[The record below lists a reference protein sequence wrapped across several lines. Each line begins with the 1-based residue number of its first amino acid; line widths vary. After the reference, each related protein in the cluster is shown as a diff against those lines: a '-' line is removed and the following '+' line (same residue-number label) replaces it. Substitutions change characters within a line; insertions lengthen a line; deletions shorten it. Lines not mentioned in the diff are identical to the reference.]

1 MTHFK
6 SRLEFRLSIIRKE
19 PLEVV
24 AKKWDKYMLDYDNLG
39 DKTIG
44 DKIHLRES
52 FYLYM
57 NYKIKNNQVNKTPS
71 ELSETMFW

>member
-24 AKKWDKYMLDYDNLG
+24 AKKWNKYMQDYDNLDEPTIC
-39 DKTIG
+39 DKV
-44 DKIHLRES
+44 HNREA
-52 FYLYM
+52 FYMYM
-57 NYKIKNNQVNKTPS
+57 NYKSKYEREKNGQIRHN
-71 ELSETMFW
+71 

>member
-39 DKTIG
+39 DKTIS

-57 NYKIKNNQVNKTPS
+57 NYKNKYEGRLKIKDGI
-71 ELSETMFW
+71 